1 MKTRITVLTGLM
13 VAAACQLGAQEATRV
28 AASPAMPAVHSDSN
42 PAAQCDYNTC
52 ALRMKLSWG
61 SWRIIGGEREQQV
74 AKLGMFRAPNLEGIF
89 ALSREAQLEIRPFRK
104 NYTSGEVLQAVGVV
118 LMGAGIASA
127 SSNESAVIPF
137 TGVLGGGALLLYG
150 VTRHVRAFNA
160 LNKSI
165 WLYNRSLTR

>member
-1 MKTRITVLTGLM
+1 MNTRISTLTGLM
-13 VAAACQLGAQEATRV
+13 IATACQLGAQEAARV
-28 AASPAMPAVHSDSN
+28 AASTAMPAVHSPAS

-74 AKLGMFRAPNLEGIF
+74 AKFGVFRAPNLERIV
-89 ALSREAQLEIRPFRK
+89 ASSPEAQLEARTFGN
-104 NYTSGEVLQAVGVV
+104 NYASGELLQAVGIV

-127 SSNESAVIPF
+127 SSNGSALIPL
-137 TGVLGGGALLLYG
+137 TGVMGGGALLLYG

-165 WLYNRSLTR
+165 WLYNRSLKR